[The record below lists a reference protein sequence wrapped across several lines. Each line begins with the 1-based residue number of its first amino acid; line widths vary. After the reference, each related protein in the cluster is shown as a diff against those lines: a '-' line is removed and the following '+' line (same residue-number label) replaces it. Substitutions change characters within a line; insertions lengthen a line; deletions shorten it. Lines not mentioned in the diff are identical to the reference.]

1 MPGWSGPCQTRALS
15 RGYLGGPEPPL
26 SLPVPQH
33 SPARGGQGRGR
44 EASDC
49 LCGLVP
55 LGTAGVTW
63 THALPNTYTRA
74 DTDSSTHTNQHPP
87 TSIHQILTQ
96 HKHTHTHTHTCAR
109 AHIPTRK
116 QMPPPKQIPLSWPSI
131 QRPTGRQGY
140 YYLVV
145 IMIVLRK
152 VSTRQKTSNSG
163 QQPQIAQAT
172 GPMGLFPVQTCLLVC
187 KNDLLLIYD

>member
-96 HKHTHTHTHTCAR
+96 HKHTHTHTHTRAR
-109 AHIPTRK
+109 ARTYPHASR
-116 QMPPPKQIPLSWPSI
+116 
-131 QRPTGRQGY
+131 
-140 YYLVV
+140 
-145 IMIVLRK
+145 
-152 VSTRQKTSNSG
+152 
-163 QQPQIAQAT
+163 
-172 GPMGLFPVQTCLLVC
+172 CLLQS
-187 KNDLLLIYD
+187 KFHYLGLPSRGQRAGRDIITLLLL

>member
-96 HKHTHTHTHTCAR
+96 HKHTHTHTHTHTHVRAR
-109 AHIPTRK
+109 AHTHTQADASSK
-116 QMPPPKQIPLSWPSI
+116 ANSI
-131 QRPTGRQGY
+131 ILAFHPEANGQAGILLPCCYYDRP
-140 YYLVV
+140 
-145 IMIVLRK
+145 
-152 VSTRQKTSNSG
+152 
-163 QQPQIAQAT
+163 
-172 GPMGLFPVQTCLLVC
+172 
-187 KNDLLLIYD
+187 